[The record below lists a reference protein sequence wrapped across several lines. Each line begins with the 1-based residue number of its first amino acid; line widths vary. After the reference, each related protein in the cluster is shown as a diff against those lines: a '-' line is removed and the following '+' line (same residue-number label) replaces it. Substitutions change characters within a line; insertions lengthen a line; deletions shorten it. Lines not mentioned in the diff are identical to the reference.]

1 MEMCS
6 TFSLCCTTT
15 HDFYTLFWETKD
27 GGGEMLIVVFGNVM
41 TKFRHACCD
50 VVCVGCV
57 YYGTHL

>member
-27 GGGEMLIVVFGNVM
+27 GG
-41 TKFRHACCD
+41 KRD
-50 VVCVGCV
+50 VNCGIWQCNDKV
-57 YYGTHL
+57 